1 MKTVL
6 LSLLRVFQLQLEIA
20 NDQTLLSIDSNFQQ
34 GITTFFLNV
43 ICYYILYMHDY
54 IGHAY
59 CIKLGKFRNPEE
71 LKEEKNINCN
81 LSKERP
87 SLVKF
92 PLFFL

>member
-43 ICYYILYMHDY
+43 IYNAKYFCINNFLFVEHLPVPVAILENVF
-54 IGHAY
+54 
-59 CIKLGKFRNPEE
+59 L
-71 LKEEKNINCN
+71 
-81 LSKERP
+81 
-87 SLVKF
+87 F
-92 PLFFL
+92 PILTLTPF